1 MLLHHLF
8 QTRSSVVEGGK
19 AETAGQWGGQPCMAL
34 SAQGRTLRPQMTTQ
48 RVRMPPET
56 VTLPFLSAR
65 TYSVSIIQNLCSS
78 LCPFGASY
86 YGAGANTTTG
96 HNCALIL
103 VGFSF
108 SLPIIESFNEHL
120 RSACIVPSSVVGTGN
135 TEEDKTYKVPVS
147 GYLYGNGREDQ

>member
-1 MLLHHLF
+1 M
-8 QTRSSVVEGGK
+8 VEGGK
-19 AETAGQWGGQPCMAL
+19 AETAGQWGGHPCMAL
-34 SAQGRTLRPQMTTQ
+34 SAQGRTLRPKMTTQ

-56 VTLPFLSAR
+56 VTLPFLSA
-65 TYSVSIIQNLCSS
+65 TTHSVSITQNLCSS

-86 YGAGANTTTG
+86 YRAGANTTTG

-108 SLPIIESFNEHL
+108 SLPILFIIESFNKHL
-120 RSACIVPSSVVGTGN
+120 QNAFIVPSSVVGTGN

-147 GYLYGNGREDQ
+147 GYLYSNGREDQ